1 MCGVLLRKSTLQ
13 VFIASQPAMSYRPY
27 SKTCPVPPP
36 VAPPKRWVTKKLCGT
51 VTVYAYDVYL
61 ADQFGKTARVTET
74 RYVVPGLPSTSTFTG
89 PPPQDWSGIATPL
102 PLPVISTQPY
112 CTTVTVYE

>member
-1 MCGVLLRKSTLQ
+1 MLTKLTQQ
-13 VFIASQPAMSYRPY
+13 VFVAGQSAAAYRPY
-27 SKTCPVPPP
+27 SKTCPTPPP

-51 VTVYAYDVYL
+51 VTVYRYDVYL
-61 ADQFGKTARVTET
+61 ATQFGKTARVTET
-74 RYVVPGLPSTSTFTG
+74 RYVVAGLPTTSTFTG